1 MRDNKAS
8 LCSDLILVSAR
19 GVREI
24 ANLER
29 IDPNGCELTMQEALP
44 VGQKVSLQCLECP
57 QGKKACTECRFNG
70 RVQSRETDPLLGNSM
85 RIDFL
90 GRNWSAKEWQPRHLT
105 NLKTNLTD

>member
-19 GVREI
+19 GVHEI

-29 IDPNGCELTMQEALP
+29 IDPNGCELILQRALP
-44 VGQKVSLQCLECP
+44 VGQRVSLQCLECP
-57 QGKKACTECRFNG
+57 AGKKACTECRFKG
-70 RVQSRETDPLLGNSM
+70 QIQSREADPLLGNSV

-90 GRNWSAKEWQPRHLT
+90 GRSWSAKEWQPRHLT
-105 NLKTNLTD
+105 NFPAKIAD